1 MEGPLAERL
10 KQIKELLDQDLLPQ
24 AKQAVADLHPAD
36 VAHLLEELTEEE
48 KRKLFSSLEPEVA
61 AEVVVELSDDSRE
74 QVLEGIQTRRL
85 ADIVDDLPSDEAT
98 DIIAELPQ
106 EQAQE
111 VLSRLDRQDSAE
123 VRTLLKYEEDTAG
136 GIMQLELV
144 SVRADQTVAQA
155 IEAIRLKR
163 EEVDAV
169 HNVFVVDGENKVVGR
184 LPLDRMILADPDTP
198 VKQIVEDWPLIVGA
212 DEDQESV
219 AHKFR
224 RYDVVSAPVV
234 DAQGRLVGRI
244 TIDDVMEILDE
255 EAEED
260 LLRMVGSSSEYDMLY
275 TDRIFKISRLR
286 LPWLL
291 TNLFGGLVTGWLLWK
306 FKVTL
311 VDAIFLVTFV
321 PVITAMGGNVGIQ
334 SSTLMVRGFAVGRVT
349 FNNLWRMLFR
359 ELRVALVMGVACG
372 LVVGLAA
379 HLWHHNNVLGVV
391 VGLAMVGA
399 IFTAALMGTLAPAV
413 FKKLKV
419 DPAISAGPF
428 VTTANDIVG
437 ILIYFT
443 IATAFYRYL
452 VT

>member
-1 MEGPLAERL
+1 MNERL
-10 KQIKELLDQDLLPQ
+10 SQVRELLEKELMVQ
-24 AKQAVADLHPAD
+24 AAQAVADLHPAD
-36 VAHLLEELTEEE
+36 VAHLIEELPEDD
-48 KRKLFSSLEPEVA
+48 KRKLFGVLDAALA
-61 AEVVVELSDDSRE
+61 AEVVVELSDESRE

-85 ADIVDDLPSDEAT
+85 VDIVDDMPSDEAT
-98 DIIAELPQ
+98 DIIADLPR

-111 VLSRLDRQDSAE
+111 VLAGIDWEDSAE
-123 VRTLLKYEEDTAG
+123 VRTLLKYDEDTAG

-144 SVRADQTVAQA
+144 SVRADQSVAQA
-155 IEAIRLKR
+155 IDAIRIMR
-163 EEVDAV
+163 DEVEDV
-169 HNVFVVDGENKVVGR
+169 HNVYVVDSEKRVVGR
-184 LPLDRMILADPDTP
+184 LPLDKLILADPDTP
-198 VKQIVEDWPLIVGA
+198 VNRVMEDCPLVVQA
-212 DEDQESV
+212 EEDQEDV

-234 DAQGRLVGRI
+234 DARGRLVGRI

-275 TDRIFKISRLR
+275 TDKIFKISRLR

-291 TNLFGGLVTGWLLWK
+291 TNLIGGLFTGWLLWK

-311 VDAIFLVTFV
+311 TDAIFLVTFI

-349 FNNLWRMLFR
+349 FGNIWRILFR
-359 ELRVALVMGVACG
+359 EMRVALVMGVACG
-372 LVVGLAA
+372 IAVGLVA
-379 HLWHHNNVLGVV
+379 HFWHHNSTLGFV
-391 VGLAMVGA
+391 VGLAM
-399 IFTAALMGTLAPAV
+399 ICSISAASLMGTLAPAA
-413 FKKLKV
+413 FKKLGV

-443 IATAFYRYL
+443 IATIFYRQL